1 MTYSKKQI
9 LQKEAEAASEIQE
22 PVDEAPAVEET
33 DVAALKARIAELE
46 KATEASKPKPVFNDA
61 GEELTL
67 FRIDLAKNSN
77 SISHAGK
84 TYFHGHS
91 YPVTKAVMWDL
102 QEVCNRSHAHE
113 ATLHENENMGRR
125 PRPQY
130 A

>member
-1 MTYSKKQI
+1 V
-9 LQKEAEAASEIQE
+9 E
-22 PVDEAPAVEET
+22 PSVDE
-33 DVAALKARIAELE
+33 LKARIAELE
-46 KATEASKPKPVFNDA
+46 AANKVEEPEVLKNEG

-91 YPVTKAVMWDL
+91 YPVTKSVMWDL

-113 ATLHENENMGRR
+113 ATLHESENVGRR
-125 PRPQY
+125 PRPMY